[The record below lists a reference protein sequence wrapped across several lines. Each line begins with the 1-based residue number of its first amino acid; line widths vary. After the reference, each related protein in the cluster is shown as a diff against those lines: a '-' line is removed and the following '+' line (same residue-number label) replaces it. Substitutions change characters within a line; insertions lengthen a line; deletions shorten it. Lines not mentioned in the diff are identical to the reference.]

1 MVLQV
6 KIQLKGVTKPPV
18 WRKLLIPGQLS
29 FHQFHQVIQS
39 AFGWQDYHLYQ
50 FSPKGFGDY
59 PQICLLDEDWPEEN
73 QEDSQKTQIQSY
85 LNQKAQTF
93 TYLYDFGDNWM
104 HEIKIE
110 EIIDQRRIVPELIEG
125 KGACPPED
133 CGGVWGYEDLKK
145 SLSDSTHPEHRIRR
159 EWLGLGRGMIW
170 DPVYFD
176 LQEAQAE
183 VAQSI

>member
-6 KIQLKGVTKPPV
+6 RIQLKGVSKPAV

-29 FHQFHQVIQS
+29 FHQFHQVIQA

-50 FSPKGFGDY
+50 FFPKGFGSH
-59 PQICLLDEDWPEEN
+59 PQIAPLDEDWPEEN
-73 QEDSQKTQIQSY
+73 QEDAKKIKIQSY
-85 LNQKAQTF
+85 LNQKGQTF
-93 TYLYDFGDNWM
+93 SYIYDFGDDWN
-104 HEIKIE
+104 HEIKIVE
-110 EIIDQRRIVPELIEG
+110 VIDEKKLIPELIGG

-145 SLSDSTHPEHRIRR
+145 SLADPSHPDYKSLR

-170 DPVYFD
+170 DPAYFD
-176 LQEAQAE
+176 LQEAQTE